1 MINLRPA
8 QEKIIAYRNGRLAVS
23 AVPGSGKTFTLAYL
37 ASKLLAEGYAL
48 ANPFLNPNEDQR
60 VLIVTY
66 LNASV
71 DTFRAR
77 VRKNLEELGLP
88 ADHGYDVRTLHS
100 LALEIV
106 RVSESGLGPEAAE
119 PTVTDETQT
128 NHFLSQAL
136 DNWIEANPEIWRM
149 FEVGDSPREQT
160 RWRDTVLKTARSFI
174 RAAKNE
180 RYQAQDIQARLH
192 LPDESVPGSGAD
204 SSQVASS
211 PLLFMLAGIYDR
223 YQRILDQQGLLDFD
237 DLIWRA
243 TNLLEARPELVS
255 ELRRRWPYILEDEAQ
270 DSVPLQEVLLST
282 LTGPGGN
289 WVRVGDPN
297 QAITSTFTAAHPRFF
312 NEFIDRDDVVALP
325 LPNSGRSAPKIFTAA
340 NEMVDWVI
348 DHHPVPEVRKN
359 TFRRQH
365 ILPAPPGDAQQNP
378 SDAESEIKIKVYKH
392 REDEELPVVA
402 RLAAQYAKD
411 NPHHT
416 LAILV
421 PTHSIGYLTAE
432 ELDDLEAP
440 YDNLL
445 RGGTREREIA
455 TAMNSILAVLA
466 NSQDRQALVSSLA
479 SLHELGHPA
488 ASFPEESLSHLTALL
503 RSVQR
508 PESFLFP
515 WAEDDFI
522 ESLPANV
529 ASEEEISQIAHFTN
543 FLQKMFEIRTLPIDD
558 LALSIGDELF
568 SVQDARES
576 DLAIAYQLAIVLR
589 YWQEMHPDW
598 RLPELSAELGNLA
611 AGRRGL
617 PLSRP
622 GDYGYEPQPGRIT
635 LSTQHSAKGLEWD
648 AVFLVGIDG
657 FWIPGDLDASFYGV
671 HDYYGDLMAESLA
684 QLRFLMQG
692 DSGLYKDLTAT
703 DSAHI
708 EIISERLRLL
718 YVGITRAR
726 RYLHISRSRATGS
739 VGREKPAEPATVLGL
754 LYSYLKSLNQE

>member
-1 MINLRPA
+1 MISLRPA
-8 QEKIIAYRNGRLAVS
+8 QEKIIAYRNGRMAVS
-23 AVPGSGKTFTLAYL
+23 AVPGSGKTFTLAL
-37 ASKLLAEGYAL
+37 LTSKLLAEGYAGD
-48 ANPFLNPNEDQR
+48 NPFLNPNGDQR

-77 VRKNLEELGLP
+77 VRKNLEELELP
-88 ADHGYDVRTLHS
+88 PDHGYDVRTLHS

-106 RVSESGLGPEAAE
+106 RVSESGLGPDTAD
-119 PTVTDETQT
+119 PTVTDETQS
-128 NHFLSQAL
+128 NHFLGQAL
-136 DNWIEANPEIWRM
+136 DNWIEAHPDLWAA
-149 FEVGDSPREQT
+149 FEVGDSPRGQT
-160 RWRDTVLKTARSFI
+160 RWRDTVLRTARSLI

-180 RYQAQDIQARLH
+180 RYSAHDIESRLH
-192 LPDESVPGSGAD
+192 ASGA
-204 SSQVASS
+204 SGRNALAALEQVETS
-211 PLLFMLAGIYDR
+211 PLLIMLAGIYDR
-223 YQRILDQQGLLDFD
+223 YQRILDQQGVLDFD

-243 TNLLEARPELVS
+243 TDLLEARPDLVKELQ
-255 ELRRRWPYILEDEAQ
+255 RRWPYVLEDEAQ

-282 LTGPGGN
+282 LTGAGGN

-297 QAITSTFTAAHPRFF
+297 QAITSTFTAAHPQFF
-312 NEFIDRDDVVALP
+312 NDFIDREDVLALP
-325 LPNSGRSAPKIFTAA
+325 LPNSGRSAPIIFTAA
-340 NEMVDWVI
+340 NKMVDWVI
-348 DHHPVPEVRKN
+348 DHHPIPEVRSN

-365 ILPAPPGDAQQNP
+365 ILAAPPGDAQQNP
-378 SDAESEIKIKVYKH
+378 SDAESEFKIKVYKH
-392 REDEELPVVA
+392 REDEELPAVA
-402 RLAAQYAKD
+402 KLAAQYAKAH
-411 NPHHT
+411 PHHT

-421 PTHSIGYLTAE
+421 PTHNIGYITADG
-432 ELDDLEAP
+432 LDELEAS

-455 TAMNSILAVLA
+455 TAMNSVLAVLA
-466 NSQDRQALVSSLA
+466 NPQDGRALAASIV

-488 ASFPEESLSHLTALL
+488 ASFPEESLSRLTAILK
-503 RSVQR
+503 SVYQ

-515 WAEDDFI
+515 WAEEDFI
-522 ESLPANV
+522 KSLPANV
-529 ASEEEISQIAHFTN
+529 ASEEDIQHITRFSI
-543 FLQKMFEIRTLPIDD
+543 FLQKMFEIRTLPVDD
-558 LALSIGDELF
+558 LALTLGDELF
-568 SVQDARES
+568 SYEDAHES

-598 RLPELSAELGNLA
+598 RLPELSAELASLA
-611 AGRRGL
+611 AGRRGI
-617 PLSRP
+617 PLARP
-622 GDYGYEPQPGRIT
+622 GDYGFEPQPGRIT

-657 FWIPGDLDASFYGV
+657 FWIPSDLEAPFHGV
-671 HDYYGDLMAESLA
+671 HEYYGDLIAESLA

-692 DSGLYKDLTAT
+692 DAGLHKDLTAT

-708 EIISERLRLL
+708 EVISERLRLL

-754 LYSYLKSLNQE
+754 LYNYLKSLKN